1 MADTKASQAGRE
13 LVRTRWGNQVV
24 SRAVSVV
31 VERRDELTDEQLAE
45 LAHAIDPARDGD
57 RR

>member
-13 LVRTRWGNQVV
+13 LVRARWGNQVV

-31 VERRDELTDEQLAE
+31 VERRGELTAEQRAE
-45 LAHAIDPARDGD
+45 LRAVAEQEEAPGE
-57 RR
+57 